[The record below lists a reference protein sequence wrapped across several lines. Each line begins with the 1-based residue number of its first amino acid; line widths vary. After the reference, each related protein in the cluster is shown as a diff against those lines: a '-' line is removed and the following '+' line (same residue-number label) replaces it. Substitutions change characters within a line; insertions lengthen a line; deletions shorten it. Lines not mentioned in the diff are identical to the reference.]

1 MKPTDQSAQRFARNL
16 LPLAFGMLVGCVADV
31 PPPTPTTA
39 PSTAAEPPRDQPAAK
54 TDGKPDTK
62 PTLSN
67 SVTIEEKDGVRTITS
82 NGIPDHK
89 PGKFPNR
96 GNPNTINAQKL
107 VFRMTMTPKVT
118 DTMTPHRMHWAA
130 VALNGVPF
138 EPGTAEAWK
147 NDRSTGWYIEGIQPL
162 RGGTLG
168 IDASNAHVQPSGAY
182 HYHGLPTGLVARRA
196 DAMHVQ
202 VGEQMI
208 LVAWAADGFPMY
220 EFHGYRDAAD
230 ATSGMKELHSSWRLK
245 SGERPGGDKGP
256 GGAFDGTYTQDYEF
270 VKGSG
275 DLDECN
281 GRFGVTPE
289 FPAGTYYYVITGEF
303 PYVTRALR
311 GTPDKSF
318 TKNEGGRPGGP
329 RGGRPGGPGG
339 GRPGGS
345 GGGPPPGGP
354 PPSGPGG

>member
-1 MKPTDQSAQRFARNL
+1 
-16 LPLAFGMLVGCVADV
+16 MLYA
-31 PPPTPTTA
+31 
-39 PSTAAEPPRDQPAAK
+39 
-54 TDGKPDTK
+54 
-62 PTLSN
+62 
-67 SVTIEEKDGVRTITS
+67 
-82 NGIPDHK
+82 
-89 PGKFPNR
+89 
-96 GNPNTINAQKL
+96 
-107 VFRMTMTPKVT
+107 
-118 DTMTPHRMHWAA
+118 
-130 VALNGVPF
+130 
-138 EPGTAEAWK
+138 
-147 NDRSTGWYIEGIQPL
+147 
-162 RGGTLG
+162 
-168 IDASNAHVQPSGAY
+168 
-182 HYHGLPTGLVARRA
+182 
-196 DAMHVQ
+196 
-202 VGEQMI
+202 GEQMI
-208 LVAWAADGFPMY
+208 QIAWAADGFPMY

-329 RGGRPGGPGG
+329 RDRERCVRSLRTTWETRGPYMNNCRDSTPLWVNTFPHARMPYFCASFAHISIYIRLRLVAHSYVIRCPSRTRHILGRI
-339 GRPGGS
+339 
-345 GGGPPPGGP
+345 PPDSALPSFP
-354 PPSGPGG
+354 LSQYVTKWHIRNHPPSSQPEAVARATHAGWRRSRPSRDGRCVRRSSSG